1 MLSARELL
9 PIALQ
14 AVSEVAP
21 LLRDRPTGARIAK
34 GERDYAFELDLRVER
49 RLRELLHERTPSIPV
64 LGEEEGRTGG
74 AAADRLLWTVDP
86 VDGTV
91 NYGRGLPLCGIALG
105 LAVDRRP
112 VLGVID
118 LPFLGAR
125 YQAVEGGG
133 AEVSGRPIRC
143 RTASRLE
150 EAVVAIG
157 DFAVAAGGARAV
169 RNRRYLALL
178 ERISARALRIR
189 MLGSAAVDLVWLAE
203 GRIDASVTLANNPWD
218 MCAGVAIAREAGAV
232 VADLDGSGYSLDAG
246 ATLAAP
252 PGLFEELRAMVG
264 ESVRAADG
272 DPG

>member
-9 PIALQ
+9 PVALQ

-21 LLRDRPTGARIAK
+21 LVLGRSSGARIAK
-34 GERDYAFELDLRVER
+34 GERDYAYELDVRVER
-49 RLRELLHERTPSIPV
+49 RLREFLHGRTPAIPV
-64 LGEEEGRTGG
+64 LGEEEGRSG
-74 AAADRLLWTVDP
+74 AATDRLLWTVDP

-105 LAVDRRP
+105 LALDRRP

-143 RTASRLE
+143 RAAARLE
-150 EAVVAIG
+150 EAVIAVG
-157 DFAVAAGGARAV
+157 DFAVASGGARSL

-178 ERISARALRIR
+178 ERLCARALRIR
-189 MLGSAAVDLVWLAE
+189 MLGSAATDLAWLAE
-203 GRIDASVTLANNPWD
+203 GRLDASVTLANNPWD

-232 VADLDGSGYSLDAG
+232 VADLDGADYSLDA
-246 ATLAAP
+246 AVTLAAP
-252 PGLFEELRAMVG
+252 PGLFEELRGMVG
-264 ESVRAADG
+264 EAAEIADG
-272 DPG
+272 DPA